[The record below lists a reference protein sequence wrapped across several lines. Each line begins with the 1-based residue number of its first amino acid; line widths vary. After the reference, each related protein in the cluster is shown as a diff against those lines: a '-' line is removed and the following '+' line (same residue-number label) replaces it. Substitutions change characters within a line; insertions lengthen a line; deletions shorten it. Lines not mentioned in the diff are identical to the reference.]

1 MENGQDSF
9 KRNIK
14 KIIELD
20 SEENKLKEM
29 LNKIKEE
36 KDSINNNLVLFMETN
51 NITGKDIIYGDR
63 KIKYIKTKNIESI
76 TKKLIFEKLN
86 QYFKSNKE
94 ATEITEFIY
103 SYRKSDYKTSIK
115 VSNIKNK

>member
-9 KRNIK
+9 KKNIK

-20 SEENKLKEM
+20 NEENKLKEM

-51 NITGKDIIYGDR
+51 NITSKDIIYGDR
-63 KIKYIKTKNIESI
+63 KIKYIKT
-76 TKKLIFEKLN
+76 
-86 QYFKSNKE
+86 
-94 ATEITEFIY
+94 
-103 SYRKSDYKTSIK
+103 
-115 VSNIKNK
+115 